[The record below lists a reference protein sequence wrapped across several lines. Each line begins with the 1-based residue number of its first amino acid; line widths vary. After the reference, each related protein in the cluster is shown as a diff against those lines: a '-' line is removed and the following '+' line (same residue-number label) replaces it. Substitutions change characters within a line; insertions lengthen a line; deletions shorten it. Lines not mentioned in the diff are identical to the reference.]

1 MEINVGAGTLY
12 GTKQAAPQ
20 HFNSDYSSPFHSSIK
35 PYNAL
40 HSGIF
45 GIGRLCYLSTKRPM
59 EKMSADA
66 TC

>member
-35 PYNAL
+35 PYNA
-40 HSGIF
+40 
-45 GIGRLCYLSTKRPM
+45 RLTEQILLAAFLEQKW
-59 EKMSADA
+59 
-66 TC
+66 

>member
-35 PYNAL
+35 PYNA
-40 HSGIF
+40 
-45 GIGRLCYLSTKRPM
+45 RLTGKF
-59 EKMSADA
+59 
-66 TC
+66 